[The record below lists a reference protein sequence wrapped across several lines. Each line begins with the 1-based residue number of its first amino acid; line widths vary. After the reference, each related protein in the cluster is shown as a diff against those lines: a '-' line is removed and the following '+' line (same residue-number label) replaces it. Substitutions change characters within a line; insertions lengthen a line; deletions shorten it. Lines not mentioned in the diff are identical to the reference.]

1 MWALFTIWAFA
12 LIVNEKDEVLLAKRT
27 DNGMRNLPWW
37 GMESLES
44 PWECVVR
51 EVKEETRLDVKVN
64 KLVWIYSK
72 NNKDDLIFC
81 FSCDIIWGTIWN
93 TDESSEFWWFWYD
106 NLPDNLFKRHMD
118 RIVKFLKD
126 KDTLVMDKS

>member
-1 MWALFTIWAFA
+1 MWALFTVWAFA
-12 LIVNEKDEVLLAKRT
+12 LIVNKKDEVLLAKRT

-93 TDESSEFWWFWYD
+93 TERRIYWILSLGYVRWGVAYAYK
-106 NLPDNLFKRHMD
+106 PD
-118 RIVKFLKD
+118 
-126 KDTLVMDKS
+126 

>member
-27 DNGMRNLPWW
+27 DNSMRNLPWW

-81 FSCDIIWGTIWN
+81 FSCDIIWGNIWN
-93 TDESSEFWWFWYD
+93 TDESSEFWWFWLD
-106 NLPDNLFKRHMD
+106 NLPDNLFKRHKD
-118 RIVKFLKD
+118 RIIKFLKD
-126 KDTLVMDKS
+126 KDTIVMDKS

>member
-1 MWALFTIWAFA
+1 MWALFTVWAFA

-37 GMESLES
+37 WMESLES

-93 TDESSEFWWFWYD
+93 TDESSEFWWFWLD
-106 NLPDNLFKRHMD
+106 NLPDNIFKRHKD
-118 RIVKFLKD
+118 RIIKFLKN
-126 KDTLVMDKS
+126 KDTIVMDKS